1 MVDVKQVLES
11 DAPSSLIDQLGD
23 ALLELNA
30 HNDTSEDQVQWEEI
44 EEHFRNLE
52 TTLRKN
58 FEELEAKEKKF
69 TKQEVETYASLAER
83 EAAQAKAIVDE
94 WKPKLANAGIDAANG
109 ISLETEA
116 FLQLLATFR
125 IASEF
130 DKDEICKFVLAVAHR
145 RQTPELCRFLGLTHK
160 IPGLVESMVSGGK
173 QIDAVRFIHVFQL
186 TESYPLVPLLKTYL
200 KDLRRNSQVDNTGDG
215 TGAHDDV
222 NAKELAA
229 LKAVIKC
236 VQEFKFEADYPL
248 DPL

>member
-11 DAPSSLIDQLGD
+11 DEPSSLIDQLGD

-69 TKQEVETYASLAER
+69 TKQEVETCASLAER
-83 EAAQAKAIVDE
+83 EASQAKAIADE
-94 WKPKLANAGIDAANG
+94 WKPKLANAGTDAANG
-109 ISLETEA
+109 ISLEAEA
-116 FLQLLATFR
+116 FLQLLATFS

-173 QIDAVRFIHVFQL
+173 QIDPNVEDGEACRKKLRLSGDQSAISTLPSSLSLLRVTVSSGRSEVVKLIFDADEL
-186 TESYPLVPLLKTYL
+186 TSVINSTDE
-200 KDLRRNSQVDNTGDG
+200 DDRRLICPSLCYQ
-215 TGAHDDV
+215 
-222 NAKELAA
+222 
-229 LKAVIKC
+229 
-236 VQEFKFEADYPL
+236 
-248 DPL
+248 